1 MRGTYFSDIWTVQT
15 IIWQFF
21 FHFSFKVYK
30 IVPQTDKD
38 IEVLSDLD
46 KNADFY
52 GLDFFR
58 HDKIRGHP
66 AEVMVEPESQPLFE
80 KFLNEQSIDFE
91 VTVENLQQAMDEE
104 ALENNKPSFRRT
116 IMAKSG
122 SLDLTRYYKYNE
134 IMDWIVDLEKR
145 YPKTVQVY
153 SGGRSYEDREIPVV
167 VITNGDGN
175 LQKDTIVVD
184 AGIHA
189 REWIAPAE

>member
-1 MRGTYFSDIWTVQT
+1 M
-15 IIWQFF
+15 
-21 FHFSFKVYK
+21 
-30 IVPQTDKD
+30 
-38 IEVLSDLD
+38 SDLD
-46 KNADFY
+46 NNSDFY

-66 AEVMVEPESQPLFE
+66 AEVMVEPESQASFE
-80 KFLNEQSIDFE
+80 GFLKEHSIDFE
-91 VTVENLQQAMDEE
+91 VLVENLQKSLDEQ

-116 IMAKSG
+116 MPKKSG
-122 SLDLTRYYKYNE
+122 SLDLTRYYKYE
-134 IMDWIVDLEKR
+134 ELMDYVVELGKK

-167 VITNGDGN
+167 VISNGDGN